1 MEVRIIS
8 ANKEYVKTIKTLEQ
22 AAAHFEHVIFNIHAI
37 VQLVAPFAY
46 IGIGDGTGFCLKSFE
61 APALKNS
68 RAIQA
73 GKILTTGED
82 LGDAAA
88 PPDAEILEATTN
100 KDQAPKAAA
109 GKKRIRAKAAPTD
122 GEAVTPKRSSSSSSS
137 SSSSTK
143 L

>member
-1 MEVRIIS
+1 M
-8 ANKEYVKTIKTLEQ
+8 KTIKTLDQ

-61 APALKNS
+61 APAFKNS
-68 RAIQA
+68 RAIKA
-73 GKILTTGED
+73 GETLITGED

-88 PPDAEILEATTN
+88 PPDAEILEAMTN
-100 KDQAPKAAA
+100 NDQAPKAAA
-109 GKKRIRAKAAPTD
+109 GKKMVRAKAAPTD
-122 GEAVTPKRSSSSSSS
+122 GAAVAPERKWPK
-137 SSSSTK
+137 